1 MKIDKHTVPSLT
13 YKLVVDGELVEET
26 DKNNPL
32 VFLAGVGTMIPGFE
46 RQLMGLK
53 EGDSYSFDIDPA
65 EGYGELNPEAVVEIP
80 KDVFKVEGEVQ
91 NDILVVGNKVPM
103 QDNQGRP
110 LQGTVVEVAD
120 ESVKMDFNH
129 ELAGKKLNFSGEVI
143 EVREASQE
151 EIDHGHVHGPN
162 GHQH

>member
-13 YKLVVDGELVEET
+13 YKLVVDGDLVEET

-46 RQLMGLK
+46 KQLMGL
-53 EGDSYSFDIDPA
+53 EAGDNYEFEIEPA
-65 EGYGELNPEAVVEIP
+65 EGYGEVNPEAVVDIP
-80 KDVFKVEGEVQ
+80 KDIFKVEGEVKE
-91 NDILVVGNKVPM
+91 DILYVGNTIPM

-110 LQGTVVEVAD
+110 LQGVVVEVAD
-120 ESVKMDFNH
+120 EEVKMDFNH
-129 ELAGKKLNFSGEVI
+129 KLAGKKLNFTGEVI
-143 EVREASQE
+143 DVREASQE
-151 EIDHGHVHGPN
+151 EIEHGHAHGPG

>member
-26 DKNNPL
+26 DSNNPL

-46 RQLMGLK
+46 RQLMGLQA
-53 EGDSYSFDIDPA
+53 GDSYSFDIEPV

-120 ESVKMDFNH
+120 ETVKMDFNH
-129 ELAGKKLNFSGEVI
+129 ELAGKKLNFTGEVI
-143 EVREASQE
+143 EVRVASE
-151 EIDHGHVHGPN
+151 EELEHGHVHGPG